1 MNLAESVLYSKKN
14 LGAKITIESKSKN
27 SELLFGEC
35 QSVIII
41 TIEEKNLFKL
51 ISLASKLN
59 IHTQTIGVVT
69 KNSRLVINELVDLKL
84 ATMKSRYFNY
94 YSNLL
99 KGSSE

>member
-1 MNLAESVLYSKKN
+1 M
-14 LGAKITIESKSKN
+14 
-27 SELLFGEC
+27 FGEC

-51 ISLASKLN
+51 IALASKMK

-69 KNSRLVINELVDLKL
+69 KTPRLVINELVDLKL
-84 ATMKSRYFNY
+84 TDMKSRYFNY

-99 KGSSE
+99 KGSGD